1 MVPPLDIRSVTAQL
15 ASFKTDVFY
24 VSDLEQGGH
33 INACHTM
40 AFYGPYFVKA
50 DFIDA
55 EVVYDYYASHML
67 PPAYIERCLVP

>member
-33 INACHTM
+33 INAPHTM

-50 DFIDA
+50 DFI
-55 EVVYDYYASHML
+55 
-67 PPAYIERCLVP
+67 VPRLSMIITHRICYPRSILKDV